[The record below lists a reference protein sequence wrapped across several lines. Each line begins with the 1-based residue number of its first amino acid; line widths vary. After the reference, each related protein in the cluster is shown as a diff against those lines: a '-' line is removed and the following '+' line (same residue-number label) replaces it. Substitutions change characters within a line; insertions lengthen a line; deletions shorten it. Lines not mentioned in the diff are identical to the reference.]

1 MKNRKTKACIAAI
14 SAARRRGGLEP
25 EQEQALEFAI
35 QRLKRFSRLKKAS
48 SWDAYNC
55 VAEIS
60 EKLTKAF
67 CNTKGIDSEAQG

>member
-1 MKNRKTKACIAAI
+1 MKNRRTKACIAAI
-14 SAARRRGGLEP
+14 SAARKRSGLEP

-60 EKLTKAF
+60 EKLTNAF
-67 CNTKGIDSEAQG
+67 CKQNDAESEARG